1 MTYTKQIFL
10 QDLVAAVTVTVL
22 LVPQSLAYALLAG
35 LPPEMGLYASVA
47 PLLAYAVLG
56 SSSTLSVGP
65 VAVASLMTASAVGTV
80 VQAGLADAITAA
92 ITLALLGG
100 VILLALGA
108 LRMGFV
114 ANFLSHSV
122 VSGFITASGILIA
135 VSQMKHLLG
144 IGVSGDSLPELLY
157 EFWLGWSSLH
167 VPTLLLGASV
177 IAFLI
182 FCRTTLASL
191 LARFHLPIKT
201 AGLITKA
208 APMLAIIATI
218 AVSQFFGLSERG
230 VSIVGEIPR
239 GLPRVITPTLSYD
252 LVSELLLPA
261 FIIALIGFVESVSV
275 GRTLGAKRRER
286 ISEDRELMGLGAANV
301 ASAVSGGFPVTGGF
315 SRSVIN
321 FDSGA
326 QTQVA
331 SVLTAG
337 GIALVALFLTP
348 ALYFLPHA
356 TLAATIIVAVLGLV
370 NLRDI
375 STAWTLSRSD
385 FMTLATTI
393 IVTLLLGVEAGVLAG
408 VLSSIGLHLY
418 KTSVPHVAEVGRVE
432 GTQHYRNIHRH
443 DVITSPSVLSL
454 RVDESLYFANAGFLE
469 SLIESKVEEAEPVE
483 HVILLCSAV
492 NEIDVTALHALEN
505 INASLKSRGAKLHL
519 SEVKGPVMDKLASTD
534 FVTGLSGEIFLTH
547 HQAVSYA
554 ESSDVGGSA

>member
-1 MTYTKQIFL
+1 VTYTKQIFL

-56 SSSTLSVGP
+56 SSATLSVGP

-80 VQAGLADAITAA
+80 VQAGLADAVTAA

-100 VILLALGA
+100 VMLLVLGS
-108 LRMGFV
+108 LRMGFI

-122 VSGFITASGILIA
+122 ISGFITASGILIA

-144 IGVSGDSLPELLY
+144 IGVSGDSLPELLHG
-157 EFWLGWSSLH
+157 FWVGWSSLH
-167 VPTLLLGASV
+167 VPTLLLGVSV
-177 IAFLI
+177 ISFLL
-182 FCRTTLASL
+182 FCRTTLAAL
-191 LARFHLPIKT
+191 LARFHLPTKT
-201 AGLITKA
+201 AELISKS
-208 APMLAIIATI
+208 APMLAVIATI

-239 GLPRVITPTLSYD
+239 GLPRVITPTLSYG
-252 LVSELLLPA
+252 LISELLIPA
-261 FIIALIGFVESVSV
+261 FVIALIGFVESVSV

-315 SRSVIN
+315 SRSVVN

-375 STAWTLSRSD
+375 SAAWTLSRSD
-385 FMTLATTI
+385 FMTLSTTI

-408 VLSSIGLHLY
+408 VLGSIGLHLY
-418 KTSVPHVAEVGRVE
+418 KTSVPHVAEVGRVQ
-432 GTQHYRNIHRH
+432 GTQHYRNIRRH
-443 DVITSPSVLSL
+443 DVITSPGVLSL

-469 SLIESKVEEAEPVE
+469 SLVETRVEEAGPVA

-505 INASLKSRGAKLHL
+505 INASLKSQGAKLHL
-519 SEVKGPVMDKLASTD
+519 SEVKGPVMDKLERTD

-547 HQAVSYA
+547 HQAVSHA
-554 ESSDVGGSA
+554 ESSEVGASA